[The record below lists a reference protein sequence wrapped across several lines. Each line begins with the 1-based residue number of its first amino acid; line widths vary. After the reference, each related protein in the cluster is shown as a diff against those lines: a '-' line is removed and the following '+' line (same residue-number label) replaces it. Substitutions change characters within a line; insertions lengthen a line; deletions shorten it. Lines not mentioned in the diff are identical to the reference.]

1 MGVAIFGFKI
11 IDDDGCIS
19 MKLVREII
27 AEMLGTFFL
36 IILGCGGVQGAITD
50 KPADEILGSA
60 RILQIGFAFGLGIG
74 GIVHLFSDISGGQ
87 LNPAVSFGLFF
98 ARKLSLY
105 RAAILSVAQI
115 IGGIIGAVVL
125 KIVFGSTP
133 GVVAMSVSGF
143 KGLILEFLGALFLV
157 LTVLATINDKRGH
170 AAGYLQPLSIGIA
183 IFVAHMFLIPLTG
196 CGINPARALAT
207 NIVAG
212 EIKGDFYAYILGP
225 ILASA
230 IGGLVYEF
238 VFNPHYASAYEGI
251 ENGEGEEMK

>member
-11 IDDDGCIS
+11 TDDDGCIS
-19 MKLVREII
+19 MKLVREIV
-27 AEMLGTFFL
+27 AEIMGTFLL

-50 KPADEILGSA
+50 KPEDEILGSA
-60 RILQIGFAFGLGIG
+60 RIIQIGFAFGLGIG
-74 GIVHLFSDISGGQ
+74 GVVHLFSDISGGQ

-98 ARKLSLY
+98 SRQLSLY
-105 RAAILSVAQI
+105 RAAVLSVAQI
-115 IGGIIGAVVL
+115 IGGVIGAVVMKL
-125 KIVFGSTP
+125 VFSKTP
-133 GVVAMSVSGF
+133 GVVSMSVSGGR
-143 KGLILEFLGALFLV
+143 GLILEFLGALFLV
-157 LTVLATINDKRGH
+157 LTVLATINKNRNH
-170 AAGYLQPLSIGIA
+170 APGYLQPLSIGIA
-183 IFVAHMFLIPLTG
+183 IFVAHMFLVPLTG

-230 IGGLVYEF
+230 VGGLVYEF
-238 VFNPHYASAYEGI
+238 IFNPHYESAYAGI